1 MTGSSSSFDSAA
13 FSFIKVLLRNFLKEF
28 NCAVMLLF
36 SDGFGGPV
44 RIEYIRSG
52 NAVTGVRYIILSATE
67 HDAGLY
73 FCTAT
78 NKFGSDTKQLTL
90 NVQISGGSGSGNR
103 SSNKRSRHKSCKTLM
118 LLLLLLLLLF
128 LILLILLLL
137 LLLLIYL
144 VV

>member
-13 FSFIKVLLRNFLKEF
+13 FSFIKVLLRTFLKEF
-28 NCAVMLLF
+28 NCAVILLFF

-90 NVQISGGSGSGNR
+90 NVQISGGSESGNR
-103 SSNKRSRHKSCKTLM
+103 N
-118 LLLLLLLLLF
+118 
-128 LILLILLLL
+128 
-137 LLLLIYL
+137 
-144 VV
+144 

>member
-1 MTGSSSSFDSAA
+1 M
-13 FSFIKVLLRNFLKEF
+13 
-28 NCAVMLLF
+28 
-36 SDGFGGPV
+36 
-44 RIEYIRSG
+44 
-52 NAVTGVRYIILSATE
+52 TGVRYIILSATE

-90 NVQISGGSGSGNR
+90 NVQISGGSGLGNR
-103 SSNKRSRHKSCKTLM
+103 SSDKRSRHKELQNFDVIIIIII
-118 LLLLLLLLLF
+118 F
-128 LILLILLLL
+128 LILLLSLLLL

>member
-1 MTGSSSSFDSAA
+1 M
-13 FSFIKVLLRNFLKEF
+13 
-28 NCAVMLLF
+28 
-36 SDGFGGPV
+36 
-44 RIEYIRSG
+44 
-52 NAVTGVRYIILSATE
+52 TGVRYIILSATE

-90 NVQISGGSGSGNR
+90 NVQISGGSGLGNR
-103 SSNKRSRHKSCKTLM
+103 SSDKRSRM

-128 LILLILLLL
+128 LILLVLL
-137 LLLLIYL
+137 LLLLIEL

>member
-13 FSFIKVLLRNFLKEF
+13 FSLIKVLLRTFLKEF
-28 NCAVMLLF
+28 NYAVILLFF

-90 NVQISGGSGSGNR
+90 NVHISGGSGSGNR
-103 SSNKRSRHKSCKTLM
+103 SSDKRLRHKELQNFDVIIIIIIIIIIDIIIIVIIN
-118 LLLLLLLLLF
+118 LF
-128 LILLILLLL
+128 S
-137 LLLLIYL
+137 YL
-144 VV
+144 VF